1 LVELKME
8 VDMLQWAV
16 SLQEQQDRLFMWKA
30 EVAADCAQL
39 ASTST
44 EYVYL
49 TGTDPM
55 GVRSPTKIWLWG
67 LIWLRPHENFTEVNV
82 I

>member
-1 LVELKME
+1 ME
-8 VDMLQWAV
+8 VDVLQWAV
-16 SLQEQQDRLFMWKA
+16 SLQDRLFMWKA

-49 TGTDPM
+49 TGTDPR